1 MYERRKNR
9 LTKPHLW
16 LIAFIGVI
24 VPRRLRPGWR
34 QEWEA
39 ELSYREELLAE
50 WDNLDW
56 RNKLALLW
64 HSLGAFMDALWL
76 QPKRLEDEM
85 FQDLRFGVRMLAKN
99 PGFTTIAIFTLA
111 LGIGANTAIF
121 SVVNGVLLRPL
132 PYADADRLVVIK
144 EQRPDGRPSQATPAN
159 FLDWRAQNTVFSE
172 MAATLT
178 RPVNLT
184 GANEAE
190 RITLTT
196 ASASFFQ
203 LLGAQPALGRAFLP
217 EEEQAGHA
225 PVVIIGHGL
234 WQRRFG
240 AEPSVLGSTISL
252 DGRNYTVIGVAP
264 QGFDLPPDPV
274 STYKTEA
281 WITPLRLAPEWS
293 PQIDVTTL
301 RGFGYLSV
309 FARLK
314 PGIDVAQAQAEMD
327 AITTRLRAQ
336 YPETNSA
343 RYNTIAPLHTFIVG
357 EVRTALWIL
366 LGAVT
371 GVLLIACANVAN
383 LLLARNA
390 ARQKE
395 LAVRAALGA
404 SRARLVRQLLV
415 ESLLLAATGG
425 ALGACLAC
433 LGVEL
438 LPSLSPGDLPRLAE
452 VRLDARAFGFTL
464 SLSLLTGLLFGLAPA
479 WQMARVEVNAALN
492 ETGRGGGG
500 GARQTR
506 LRGALIVAEVALSLV
521 LLTGAGLLFRSFIN
535 LQAVKPGFD
544 PQQVLTLR
552 VAPSGDR
559 YQEIERRRAYYDQ
572 VIERLS
578 ALPGAQVVGAIDTL
592 PLSVGGEAGYRIEG
606 RPPLP
611 PGQRLSA
618 NYRIV
623 SPDYFR
629 ALGIPVTQGRGF
641 TAGDQTNATDVI
653 VINQTLARRDF
664 PAEDLVGKRIN
675 FVTNERGEPLWFQ
688 IVGVVADVRS
698 LDLKQEAEPE
708 FFVMYS
714 QTSPTGL
721 SFVIRSAVEPER
733 LAAAAREAVRRIDP
747 EQPVT
752 EVRALEQVV
761 YETIAQPRFNLL
773 LLGAFAGVALL
784 LAAAGVYGVLSYTVT
799 QRAHEIGVRLALG
812 AQAGNVL
819 RLIIW
824 QGLKLALLGVGL
836 GLAGALALTR
846 WLESLLF
853 GVNARDSLTFALLAL
868 MLAAVALLACSVPA
882 WRVTKVDPLVALRR
896 E

>member
-1 MYERRKNR
+1 MRGRRRKTLQR
-9 LTKPHLW
+9 PWLW
-16 LIAFIGVI
+16 LVRLIGVI
-24 VPRRLRPGWR
+24 VPRRLRADWR

-39 ELSYREELLAE
+39 ELRYRESLLAE
-50 WDNLDW
+50 WDNL
-56 RNKLALLW
+56 NSKTKLDLLW

-76 QPKRLEDEM
+76 QPKRMEDEM
-85 FQDLRFGVRMLAKN
+85 FQDLRYGARMLAKN
-99 PGFTTIAIFTLA
+99 PGFTTIAILTLA

-132 PYADADRLVVIK
+132 PYEDADRLVVIK
-144 EQRPDGRPSQATPAN
+144 EHRPDGRPSQVTPAN
-159 FLDWRAQNTVFSE
+159 FLDWRSQNTVFSE
-172 MAATLT
+172 MAATFA

-184 GANEAE
+184 GATEAE
-190 RITLTT
+190 RITLSTV
-196 ASASFFQ
+196 SASFFQ

-234 WQRRFG
+234 WRRRFG
-240 AEPSVLGSTISL
+240 AEPSVLGREITL

-264 QGFDLPPDPV
+264 PGFDWPPGPVLPN
-274 STYKTEA
+274 KTEA
-281 WITPLRLAPEWS
+281 WITPLRLAPELS
-293 PQIDVTTL
+293 PQAEVTRM
-301 RGFGYLSV
+301 RGLGYLSA

-314 PGIDVAQAQAEMD
+314 PGVSVAQAQAEMD
-327 AITTRLRAQ
+327 TITARLRSQ

-343 RYNTIAPLHTFIVG
+343 RYNTVVPLHTFIVG
-357 EVRTALWIL
+357 EVRTALWTL

-395 LAVRAALGA
+395 LALRAALGA
-404 SRARLVRQLLV
+404 SRSRLLRQLLV
-415 ESLLLAATGG
+415 ESLLLAAIGG
-425 ALGACLAC
+425 ALGACLAS

-452 VRLDARAFGFTL
+452 VRLDARVFGFTL

-479 WQMARVEVNAALN
+479 WQMARVEVNATLN

-500 GARQTR
+500 GLRQSR
-506 LRGALIVAEVALSLV
+506 LRGALIVSEVMLSLM

-592 PLSVGGEAGYRIEG
+592 PLSIGRKAGYSIEG

-611 PGQRLSA
+611 PDQRLSA

-629 ALGIPVTQGRGF
+629 ALGIPIAQGRGF
-641 TAGDQTNATDVI
+641 NAGDHANATDVI

-664 PAEDLVGKRIN
+664 PTEDPVGKRIS
-675 FVTNERGEPLWFQ
+675 FATNERGEPIWFQ
-688 IVGVVADVRS
+688 IVGVAADVRS
-698 LDLKQEAEPE
+698 QDLKQEPE
-708 FFVMYS
+708 QDLFAPYS

-721 SFVIRSAVEPER
+721 SFVIRSAVEPEQ

-747 EQPVT
+747 QQPVT
-752 EVRALEQVV
+752 EVRAMEQMV

-784 LAAAGVYGVLSYTVT
+784 LAAAGIYGVLSYTVT
-799 QRAHEIGVRLALG
+799 QRTQEIGVRMALG
-812 AQAGNVL
+812 AQTGDVL
-819 RLIIW
+819 RLIIG
-824 QGLKLALLGVGL
+824 QGMKLALLGVGL

-853 GVNARDSLTFALLAL
+853 GVSVRDPLTFALLAL
-868 MLAAVALLACSVPA
+868 MLAAVALLACYAPA
-882 WRVTKVDPLVALRR
+882 RRAAKVDPTVALRQ

>member
-1 MYERRKNR
+1 MADATRTTRFR
-9 LTKPHLW
+9 FWLW
-16 LIAFIGVI
+16 LIVLIGVI
-24 VPRRLRPGWR
+24 VPRWLRADWR

-39 ELSYREELLAE
+39 ELQYRETLLAE
-50 WDNLDW
+50 WDRLGW

-64 HSLGAFMDALWL
+64 HSAGAFADALWL
-76 QPKRLEDEM
+76 QPRRMEDEM
-85 FQDLRFGVRMLAKN
+85 FQDLRFGARMLAKN
-99 PGFTTIAIFTLA
+99 PGFTLIAIFTLA

-144 EQRPDGRPSQATPAN
+144 EHRPDGRPAQATPAN
-159 FLDWRAQNTVFSE
+159 FLDWRAQHTVFSE

-184 GANEAE
+184 VANEAE

-234 WQRRFG
+234 WRRRFG
-240 AEPSVLGSTISL
+240 AEPSVLGRTISL

-264 QGFDLPPDPV
+264 PGFAWPPDPV

-281 WITPLRLAPEWS
+281 WITPLRLAPELS
-293 PQIDVTTL
+293 PQTDVTTL
-301 RGFGYLSV
+301 RGLGYLSV

-336 YPETNSA
+336 YPETNRA
-343 RYNTIAPLHTFIVG
+343 RYNTIVPLRTFIVG

-383 LLLARNA
+383 LLLARAA
-390 ARQKE
+390 ARASE

-404 SRARLVRQLLV
+404 SRARLLRQLLV
-415 ESLLLAATGG
+415 ESLLLAAAGG
-425 ALGACLAC
+425 ALGASLAWF
-433 LGVEL
+433 GVEL

-452 VRLDARAFGFTL
+452 VRLDARVFGFTL

-559 YQEIERRRAYYDQ
+559 YQEIEGRRAYYDQ

-578 ALPGAQVVGAIDTL
+578 ALPGAQVVGAINTL
-592 PLSVGGEAGYRIEG
+592 PLMGEIWGKYVTYFDR
-606 RPPLP
+606 PLP
-611 PGQRLSA
+611 KDLAGLSPIQYRLVA
-618 NYRIV
+618 G
-623 SPDYFR
+623 DYFR
-629 ALGIPVTQGRGF
+629 
-641 TAGDQTNATDVI
+641 
-653 VINQTLARRDF
+653 
-664 PAEDLVGKRIN
+664 
-675 FVTNERGEPLWFQ
+675 
-688 IVGVVADVRS
+688 
-698 LDLKQEAEPE
+698 
-708 FFVMYS
+708 
-714 QTSPTGL
+714 
-721 SFVIRSAVEPER
+721 
-733 LAAAAREAVRRIDP
+733 
-747 EQPVT
+747 
-752 EVRALEQVV
+752 
-761 YETIAQPRFNLL
+761 
-773 LLGAFAGVALL
+773 
-784 LAAAGVYGVLSYTVT
+784 
-799 QRAHEIGVRLALG
+799 
-812 AQAGNVL
+812 
-819 RLIIW
+819 
-824 QGLKLALLGVGL
+824 
-836 GLAGALALTR
+836 
-846 WLESLLF
+846 
-853 GVNARDSLTFALLAL
+853 
-868 MLAAVALLACSVPA
+868 
-882 WRVTKVDPLVALRR
+882 
-896 E
+896 